1 MTWGRMMGWGVHV
14 LAAAVLAWSTL
25 GGAAVAVADD
35 GAGVTLR
42 VFKQR
47 HEMVL
52 VDNYQ
57 LVRKFNVALGRSPV
71 GAKIVRG
78 DNRTPEGRYYVCEKN
93 ANSQFRRF
101 LGLSYP
107 NREDADRA
115 FAHRLITANEW
126 GEIFFANLQRGTP
139 PWSTALGG
147 RVGIH
152 GQSGRDMTF
161 DWTEGCIAVTDADI
175 DYLYETVPIGTPV
188 IISD

>member
-1 MTWGRMMGWGVHV
+1 MWWGRVMRGGLVTLVV
-14 LAAAVLAWSTL
+14 LGLAGTAVRPTRAAE
-25 GGAAVAVADD
+25 D
-35 GAGVTLR
+35 GAGMSLR
-42 VFKQR
+42 VFKTR

-52 VDNYQ
+52 VDNHQ
-57 LVRKFNVALGRSPV
+57 MVRKFNVALGRAPV
-71 GAKIVRG
+71 GTKLIRG

-93 ANSQFRRF
+93 ANSRFRRF

-107 NREDADRA
+107 NREDADRG
-115 FAHRLITANEW
+115 FARRLITANEW
-126 GEIFFANLQRGTP
+126 GEIFFANLLRTTP

-152 GQSGRDMTF
+152 GQSGRDMSF

-188 IISD
+188 IIAD

>member
-1 MTWGRMMGWGVHV
+1 MWWGRVMRWGLIA
-14 LAAAVLAWSTL
+14 LAATGFVC
-25 GGAAVAVADD
+25 GGGLPAGAADD
-35 GAGVTLR
+35 GAGMSLR
-42 VFKQR
+42 VFKTR

-52 VDNYQ
+52 IDNHQ
-57 LVRKFNVALGRSPV
+57 LVRKFNVALGRTPV
-71 GAKIVRG
+71 GAKTVRG

-107 NREDADRA
+107 NREDADRG
-115 FAHRLITANEW
+115 FARRLITANEW
-126 GEIFFANLQRGTP
+126 GEIFFANLQRATP

-152 GQSGRDMTF
+152 GQSGRPMTF
-161 DWTEGCIAVTDADI
+161 DWTEGCIAVSDADI